1 MIFCVLSRSVV
12 SNSFVTPWTPPHQ
25 APLSMGILQAKILEW
40 VAMHP
45 SRGSSQG
52 TEPRS
57 PELQVDSLPS
67 QPPRKFKKMILP
79 KVIMILTNLISELN
93 KATHF

>member
-12 SNSFVTPWTPPHQ
+12 SNSFATAWTLPHQ
-25 APLSMGILQAKILEW
+25 APLSVGILQAKILEW

-45 SRGSSQG
+45 SRGSSQVRDW
-52 TEPRS
+52 T
-57 PELQVDSLPS
+57 QVSRIASGFFTISDTKEVQENDITLSYHDP
-67 QPPRKFKKMILP
+67 
-79 KVIMILTNLISELN
+79 NLISELN